1 MVRRLARIA
10 LGDDKAE
17 AMFAREYEWLEAQSE
32 EIESY
37 ILNSAQDSTEAC
49 ADAASLYCYALVKKF
64 SKDLLKGFDP
74 DTCEMEDEII
84 EDPDIDDDIDENDDD
99 DAPNSPG
106 NPVIP

>member
-1 MVRRLARIA
+1 MYSQMVRRLARTA

-17 AMFAREYEWLEAQSE
+17 EMFAREYDWLEAQSE

-64 SKDLLKGFDP
+64 PKDILKGFDP
-74 DTCEMEDEII
+74 DTCDMGDETIEDEDPTP
-84 EDPDIDDDIDENDDD
+84 EDPE
-99 DAPNSPG
+99 
-106 NPVIP
+106 IP